1 MKYVAADGIDS
12 ILATIETLPLHE
24 QDNYVRS
31 IAEQD
36 LNLAKRIKKFFI
48 GFDDLPKIKDELLQN
63 ALEGIETDT
72 IILALKT
79 APAAVREKVLRI
91 RPKRE
96 QQLILSEIDNP
107 SETSRSVIEE
117 AQKTLL
123 YAVRRKMKTEG

>member
-1 MKYVAADGIDS
+1 MNS
-12 ILATIETLPLHE
+12 
-24 QDNYVRS
+24 R
-31 IAEQD
+31 
-36 LNLAKRIKKFFI
+36 
-48 GFDDLPKIKDELLQN
+48 
-63 ALEGIETDT
+63 
-72 IILALKT
+72 LKT